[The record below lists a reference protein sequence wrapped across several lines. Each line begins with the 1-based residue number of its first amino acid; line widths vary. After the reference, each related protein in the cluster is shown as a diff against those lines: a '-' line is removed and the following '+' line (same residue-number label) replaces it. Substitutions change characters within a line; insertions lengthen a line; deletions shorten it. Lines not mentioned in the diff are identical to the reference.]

1 MLVGAPLFSLRY
13 NLIFVSYSYSG
24 LAVQKKSFSSIGAKI
39 WNSIPMELR
48 EKSKN
53 HFKKALHRKLF
64 EIFEKKD
71 DYIDIETIQKEI
83 VKSEN

>member
-1 MLVGAPLFSLRY
+1 
-13 NLIFVSYSYSG
+13 
-24 LAVQKKSFSSIGAKI
+24 
-39 WNSIPMELR
+39 MELR

-53 HFKKALHRKLF
+53 YFKKALHRKLF